1 MGTNVALILGRRHHV
16 AQLDL
21 TPSFAA
27 RERTVADLPHDRRQ
41 KVSLL
46 LKKLLV
52 IEGGLG
58 FHTKRYPLA
67 YSDRLFSSFRASTSE
82 PETHRPSMWTHTPAT
97 PSPSRSSSTSAD
109 FGYLSQYDTDSNA
122 HLTRQS

>member
-1 MGTNVALILGRRHHV
+1 MGTSVALILDRRHRV

-27 RERTVADLPHDRRQ
+27 RDRTALADLPHDRSQ

-52 IEGGLG
+52 KEV
-58 FHTKRYPLA
+58 
-67 YSDRLFSSFRASTSE
+67 
-82 PETHRPSMWTHTPAT
+82 
-97 PSPSRSSSTSAD
+97 
-109 FGYLSQYDTDSNA
+109 
-122 HLTRQS
+122 